1 MLKSL
6 PRLGKGGFF
15 LGINQENFIIVRV
28 FTLTKVKFL
37 FIYLISNK
45 RVDILKIEAKKKL
58 PWQIKQPGVT

>member
-6 PRLGKGGFF
+6 PRLRKGGFF

-45 RVDILKIEAKKKL
+45 RVDILTIEAKKKL